1 MKKYRIGNTITINW
15 TVTKA
20 DGTAYNLTKSMIS
33 LFARTPNRQWEIPA
47 DDYSVSDNVITWVFE
62 GGDQKNIGPYTLT
75 LVEKQS
81 EVVRIT
87 LDLCNVFEL
96 VPCSC
101 LTGGDDIPDVS
112 TVSLALESTLST
124 VQVALSDEAMALIE
138 QLQQSLAS
146 NIWNISM
153 LYPTDGI
160 DGTCRYDKAAAVGK
174 MNVAVPDDKIAVG
187 IICLYVDH
195 TTGAPVM
202 MVFSGNVESFG
213 NEGNWREVPG
223 KKLGIGG
230 EIFNSA
236 SSADSNGHAEGI
248 GTQAGYAAHAEGS
261 NTKAQGNYSHTEGTN
276 STASGNAAHAEGN
289 NSKSSGSAAHA
300 EGIQTEAV
308 GNGAHAEGNKTTV
321 DGSAAH
327 GEGYECNAVGNYT
340 HAEGRST
347 KALFD
352 GAHSEG
358 YQTEAGNVGAH
369 SEGYGTKASGYAAH
383 AEGRNTIAGGDNSH
397 AEGYQNEAYGNAAHV
412 EGYNNQVGTEEQP
425 ANYAHA
431 EGSGTKAESAN
442 AHAEGSGTVASG
454 GNAHAEGR
462 STQANGQSS
471 HSEGFNTV
479 ANGLYSHA
487 EGYYTITTNPEEHAQ
502 GSYNVSNSGSI
513 DKSTIHSI
521 GIGGSEISRANAV
534 EVMQNGDVYIKG
546 IRGYNG
552 KNATESW
559 VKPINAKKKHRTGL
573 VIGRAIPL
581 RPVPGM
587 LYYTDCIKIK
597 RTDFNTISTVDVS
610 AFGAGGAF
618 VTGMDDKFSPAPSL
632 PSEITEDY
640 FTDYNLQALY
650 LYFNSPGK
658 AVKIYRVKNYSG
670 EYITPEDL
678 EEVDYCSE
686 YAFNL
691 VSPNRGIFLNSDGSI
706 STYITKP
713 CMSMYPKYYRGPN
726 VFYASYYLNRK
737 SHRVFYLRSNIR
749 HRLYPKVTEW
759 GQAHSLCRN
768 LRPRMVRTN
777 PKTDIAAP
785 YTGMLHYY
793 GVEGERDGARKHPG
807 RPIKIHIYRRWHNK
821 FFRLLELEGS
831 SARMEVH

>member
-1 MKKYRIGNTITINW
+1 MKKYRIGNTITVNWAINNQ
-15 TVTKA
+15 
-20 DGTAYNLTKSMIS
+20 DGSAYNLIKSNIS
-33 LFARTPNRQWEIPA
+33 LFARTHNRQWEIPS
-47 DDYSVSDNVITWVFE
+47 DDFSIAGNVISWVFRGE
-62 GGDQKNIGPYTLT
+62 DQKILGPYTLT
-75 LVEKQS
+75 LVER
-81 EVVRIT
+81 EAGVVQVTI
-87 LDLCNVFEL
+87 DQCDVFEL

-101 LTGGDDIPDVS
+101 LSGGEDIPDIS
-112 TVSLALESTLST
+112 TSVLELESSWTA
-124 VQVALSDEAMALIE
+124 VQVALSEEALAYIE
-138 QLQQSLAS
+138 KQLTYKSPMNLS
-146 NIWNISM
+146 V
-153 LYPTDGI
+153 LYPTGGI
-160 DGTCRYDKAAAVGK
+160 DGTNRYDKSTAIAKMVSAVPVDNRAVG
-174 MNVAVPDDKIAVG
+174 MTCSYIDNA
-187 IICLYVDH
+187 
-195 TTGAPVM
+195 TNAPVTM
-202 MVFSGNVESFG
+202 MFIGDLNAFHAD
-213 NEGNWREVPG
+213 GNWREIPG
-223 KKLGIGG
+223 KKLETGG

-248 GTQAGYAAHAEGS
+248 GTQAAYAAHAEGS

-327 GEGYECNAVGNYT
+327 AEGYECNAVGNYT

-358 YQTEAGNVGAH
+358 YQTEADNVGAH

-454 GNAHAEGR
+454 GNAHAEGNN
-462 STQANGQSS
+462 TQANGQSS

-534 EVMQNGDVYIKG
+534 EVMQNGDVYIKRIG
-546 IRGYNG
+546 GYNG

-597 RTDFNTISTVDVS
+597 ITDFNTISTVDVS

-618 VTGMDDKFSPAPSL
+618 VKGIDDKFSPAPSL

-650 LYFNSPGK
+650 LYFNSPGT

-691 VSPNRGIFLNSDGSI
+691 VSPNRGISLNSDGSI

-768 LRPRMVRTN
+768 LKPRMVRTN

-807 RPIKIHIYRRWHNK
+807 RPIKIHVYKRWHNK

>member
-1 MKKYRIGNTITINW
+1 M
-15 TVTKA
+15 
-20 DGTAYNLTKSMIS
+20 
-33 LFARTPNRQWEIPA
+33 
-47 DDYSVSDNVITWVFE
+47 
-62 GGDQKNIGPYTLT
+62 QK
-75 LVEKQS
+75 
-81 EVVRIT
+81 
-87 LDLCNVFEL
+87 
-96 VPCSC
+96 
-101 LTGGDDIPDVS
+101 
-112 TVSLALESTLST
+112 
-124 VQVALSDEAMALIE
+124 
-138 QLQQSLAS
+138 
-146 NIWNISM
+146 
-153 LYPTDGI
+153 
-160 DGTCRYDKAAAVGK
+160 
-174 MNVAVPDDKIAVG
+174 
-187 IICLYVDH
+187 
-195 TTGAPVM
+195 
-202 MVFSGNVESFG
+202 
-213 NEGNWREVPG
+213 
-223 KKLGIGG
+223 
-230 EIFNSA
+230 
-236 SSADSNGHAEGI
+236 
-248 GTQAGYAAHAEGS
+248 GY
-261 NTKAQGNYSHTEGTN
+261 
-276 STASGNAAHAEGN
+276 
-289 NSKSSGSAAHA
+289 
-300 EGIQTEAV
+300 
-308 GNGAHAEGNKTTV
+308 
-321 DGSAAH
+321 
-327 GEGYECNAVGNYT
+327 
-340 HAEGRST
+340 
-347 KALFD
+347 
-352 GAHSEG
+352 
-358 YQTEAGNVGAH
+358 
-369 SEGYGTKASGYAAH
+369 
-383 AEGRNTIAGGDNSH
+383 
-397 AEGYQNEAYGNAAHV
+397 
-412 EGYNNQVGTEEQP
+412 
-425 ANYAHA
+425 
-431 EGSGTKAESAN
+431 
-442 AHAEGSGTVASG
+442 
-454 GNAHAEGR
+454 
-462 STQANGQSS
+462 
-471 HSEGFNTV
+471 
-479 ANGLYSHA
+479 
-487 EGYYTITTNPEEHAQ
+487 
-502 GSYNVSNSGSI
+502 
-513 DKSTIHSI
+513 
-521 GIGGSEISRANAV
+521 
-534 EVMQNGDVYIKG
+534 VYIKV

-610 AFGAGGAF
+610 AFGAGWAF